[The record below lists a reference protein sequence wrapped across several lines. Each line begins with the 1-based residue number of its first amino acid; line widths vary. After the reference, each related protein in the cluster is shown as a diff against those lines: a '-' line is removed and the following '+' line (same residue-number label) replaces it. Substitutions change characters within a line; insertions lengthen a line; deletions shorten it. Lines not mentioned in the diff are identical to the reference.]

1 MEKNLA
7 RRVETLRQRY
17 PDSEIQLW
25 AMDEHRVGLKPLVR
39 RMWFPWWQTPTAAVQ
54 WRFEW
59 VWVDG
64 FVHPAS
70 GETYWWIVPK
80 VTTDLF
86 NRVLA
91 DLAQHF
97 GVGQH
102 KQVLVVLDQA
112 GWHTSESLQ
121 LPEGL
126 HLEFMPAYSPELQP
140 AERLWQVLDEPVVNR
155 CFESIQQLE
164 QVLFDRCRVL
174 LKQRDFIRGLTHF
187 HWWQETGA

>member
-1 MEKNLA
+1 
-7 RRVETLRQRY
+7 
-17 PDSEIQLW
+17 
-25 AMDEHRVGLKPLVR
+25 
-39 RMWFPWWQTPTAAVQ
+39 MWFPWWQTPTAAVQ